1 MKLPR
6 PAPAPRANDDNLGRG
21 MEFALIT
28 LVFLGLGLGLDSV
41 FGTRP
46 AFAIGCVV
54 FAFVAQFVR
63 MYYVYTARM
72 ERLEAE
78 RAASLRSA
86 DTPRAA
92 VTPVT
97 PVAPATGGLPTG
109 VVLDD
114 SSDRVA

>member
-1 MKLPR
+1 MKLLPR
-6 PAPAPRANDDNLGRG
+6 PTPVPRSNDDNLGRG

-28 LVFLGLGLGLDSV
+28 LVFLGLGLAVDSAL
-41 FGTRP
+41 GTRP

-78 RAASLRSA
+78 RSASLRSGDA
-86 DTPRAA
+86 PRAA

-97 PVAPATGGLPTG
+97 PPVAGTLPTG
-109 VVLDD
+109 VVLDQPRD
-114 SSDRVA
+114 HVA